1 MGKIA
6 KFLFG
11 SGTLAFLIGGSGLD
25 GPTSIPCAIL
35 TAASFAVAAVG
46 YRLWVM
52 SERKEA
58 HETAREERRRK
69 EIEAAKKTFEESK
82 DTTFQVWL
90 ESGKLDVQV

>member
-1 MGKIA
+1 MGRIA
-6 KFLFG
+6 KILFG
-11 SGTLAFLIGGSGLD
+11 FGFLTFLICGSGLD
-25 GPTSIPCAIL
+25 GPTAKPCAIL

-58 HETAREERRRK
+58 HEKAREERRRK
-69 EIEAAKKTFEESK
+69 EIEAAEKAFEESK

>member
-6 KFLFG
+6 KILFG
-11 SGTLAFLIGGSGLD
+11 FGFLTFLICGSGLD

-35 TAASFAVAAVG
+35 TVASFAVAAVG
-46 YRLWVM
+46 YRLWAAA
-52 SERKEA
+52 ERKEA
-58 HETAREERRRK
+58 HENALEERRRK
-69 EIEAAKKTFEESK
+69 EIEAAEKAFEESK

>member
-6 KFLFG
+6 KILFG
-11 SGTLAFLIGGSGLD
+11 FGFLTFLIGGSGLD

-46 YRLWVM
+46 YRLWAAA
-52 SERKEA
+52 ERKEA
-58 HETAREERRRK
+58 HEKAREERRRK
-69 EIEAAKKTFEESK
+69 EIEESEKAFKKSK

-90 ESGKLDVQV
+90 EYGKLDIQV

>member
-1 MGKIA
+1 MRKSSLV
-6 KFLFG
+6 LFG
-11 SGTLAFLIGGSGLD
+11 SGTLTFLIGGSGLD
-25 GPTSIPCAIL
+25 GPSAVPCAIL
-35 TAASFAVAAVG
+35 TAVSFAVAAVG

-58 HETAREERRRK
+58 HEKAREERRRK
-69 EIEAAKKTFEESK
+69 EIEESEKAFKKSK